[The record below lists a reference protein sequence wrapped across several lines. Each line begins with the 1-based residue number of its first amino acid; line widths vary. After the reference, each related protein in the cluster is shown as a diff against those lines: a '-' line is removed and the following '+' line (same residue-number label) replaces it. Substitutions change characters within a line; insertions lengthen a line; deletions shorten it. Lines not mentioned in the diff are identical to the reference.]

1 MQTNFLSFYLIFTF
15 FDFCFQENTNEKI
28 DKNIGPKEINN
39 NKDLSRKE
47 DRFLNEID
55 SLLNNMTEIYENRL
69 SNLSEKINQ
78 LLDFKELI
86 NRKLEDKQIIN
97 GMINDLRLL
106 KKEYTRN
113 LNFSFMLF
121 GLFLFIN
128 IIFSIYDFI
137 TYKIKTRKK
146 QQIKDIAEL
155 LKTKVSIKF
164 Q

>member
-1 MQTNFLSFYLIFTF
+1 MQTNFLSFFLIFSF

-128 IIFSIYDFI
+128 IIFSIYDCI
-137 TYKIKTRKK
+137 NKNKK
-146 QQIKDIAEL
+146 KATNQGYRRATEDQGFNQI
-155 LKTKVSIKF
+155 SIE
-164 Q
+164 